1 MSVAAAMDRGWDRDD
16 HDGRA
21 QPRARRAGRATDRRT
36 AGLADRSPRADCP
49 ADRSVERSQ
58 AVEPRNAL
66 RLLGTGGS
74 DIVSPS
80 QPATRSGLERVR
92 TTFQRPTGVA
102 RPFARR
108 RVYAP
113 AVPPDAEAPIDI
125 PLVLALLKEQHPDLA
140 GLSLV
145 EAGEGWDNQTFR
157 LGNDLAVRLPRRA
170 ASAPLIEHEQRWL
183 PSLAL
188 PLPLPVPSP
197 VRIGRPGCGFP
208 WRWSVTRW

>member
-1 MSVAAAMDRGWDRDD
+1 MALPLIF
-16 HDGRA
+16 RA
-21 QPRARRAGRATDRRT
+21 QLVLDLVGIAPPERTITGSVLAMGVALNGWAIKRRFSGSAQS
-36 AGLADRSPRADCP
+36 SP
-49 ADRSVERSQ
+49 
-58 AVEPRNAL
+58 L
-66 RLLGTGGS
+66 
-74 DIVSPS
+74 
-80 QPATRSGLERVR
+80 
-92 TTFQRPTGVA
+92 PTGVA
-102 RPFARR
+102 RASARR

-170 ASAPLIEHEQRWL
+170 ASAPLIELEQRWL

-188 PLPLPVPSP
+188 HLPLQVPSP
-197 VRIGRPGCGFP
+197 LRIGRPGCGFP